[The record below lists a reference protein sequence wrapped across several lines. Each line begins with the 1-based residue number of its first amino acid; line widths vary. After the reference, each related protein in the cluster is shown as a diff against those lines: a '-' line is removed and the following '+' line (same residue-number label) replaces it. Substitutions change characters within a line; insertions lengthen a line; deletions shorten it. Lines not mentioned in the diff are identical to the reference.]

1 MCLKFKGKRLFHL
14 ENRSNLFHIFI
25 SSKHH
30 HKLNC
35 AEKMCGRLMANYA
48 VTLACFQHQRIKL
61 EYIQDGIIQKEFL
74 WFWMDSW
81 GLQFQEI
88 EV

>member
-1 MCLKFKGKRLFHL
+1 
-14 ENRSNLFHIFI
+14 
-25 SSKHH
+25 
-30 HKLNC
+30 
-35 AEKMCGRLMANYA
+35 MCGRLMANYA

-81 GLQFQEI
+81 GLTVPGNRSLGEAGASLYMPITDFAWKQI
-88 EV
+88 MI